1 MNVETNVLEMN
12 ILVEET
18 RRSKEIKKV
27 EVKKN
32 EAKKLINELK
42 KSNQVAKAT
51 ILDL

>member
-27 EVKKN
+27 EVSP
-32 EAKKLINELK
+32 E
-42 KSNQVAKAT
+42 V
-51 ILDL
+51 